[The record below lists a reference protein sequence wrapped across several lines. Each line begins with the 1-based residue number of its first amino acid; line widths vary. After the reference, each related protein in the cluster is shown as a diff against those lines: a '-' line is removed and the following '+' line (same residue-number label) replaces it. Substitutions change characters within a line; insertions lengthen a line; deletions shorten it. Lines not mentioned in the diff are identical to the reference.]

1 MLIDLKRYHKDFEPR
16 LLEESKKYYDMEA
29 DRLIEEMDMSKYL
42 KHVAY
47 RIHQEVQHVNAKKLF
62 DKSTKVPLGSIVEHQ
77 LLTKRIDTI
86 LDKCKFFLCSR
97 SIKLNVERD
106 RLINVYYIGFSTFMQ
121 NNREEDLSLLYRLLR
136 KVNSL
141 DSCVKF
147 FGDYVKVKLT

>member
-47 RIHQEVQHVNAKKLF
+47 RIHQEVQHVNTKKLF

-86 LDKCKFFLCSR
+86 LDKCKSFFFFIL
-97 SIKLNVERD
+97 
-106 RLINVYYIGFSTFMQ
+106 TFH
-121 NNREEDLSLLYRLLR
+121 
-136 KVNSL
+136 
-141 DSCVKF
+141 
-147 FGDYVKVKLT
+147 